1 MSAIIETTRTTADAE
16 AKALATMQE
25 EFWEVGDRGQLH
37 GSKNE
42 WYLVEDEDG
51 REIAVYDSEALGEQV
66 EQAIYRMNLT
76 PHREE
81 FEDLK
86 LSAPYLTRGLASALT
101 FQAGPMDGVEIDL
114 LEYDEESRT
123 AKIQVR
129 AI

>member
-1 MSAIIETTRTTADAE
+1 MSAIIETTRTTADTE

-25 EFWEVGDRGQLH
+25 QFWEVGDRGQLF

-42 WYLVEDEDG
+42 WYLAEGEDG
-51 REIAVYDSEALGEQV
+51 REIAVYDSDALGEKV

-76 PHREE
+76 PYREE
-81 FEDLK
+81 FEDLT
-86 LSAPYLTRGLASALT
+86 LSAPYLTREMASALT
-101 FQAGPMDGVEIDL
+101 FQAGPMDSVEIDL

>member
-1 MSAIIETTRTTADAE
+1 MSAIIETIRTTTDAK

-51 REIAVYDSEALGEQV
+51 REAAVYDADALGEQV

-76 PHREE
+76 PNREE

-86 LSAPYLTRGLASALT
+86 LSAPYLTRELASAFT

>member
-25 EFWEVGDRGQLH
+25 QFWEVGDRGQLH

-42 WYLVEDEDG
+42 WYLVEGADG
-51 REIAVYDSEALGEQV
+51 REIAVYDSDALGEQV
-66 EQAIYRMNLT
+66 EQVIYRMNLT
-76 PHREE
+76 PYREE

-86 LSAPYLTRGLASALT
+86 LSAPYLTREMASALT
-101 FQAGPMDGVEIDL
+101 FQAGPMDSVEIDL